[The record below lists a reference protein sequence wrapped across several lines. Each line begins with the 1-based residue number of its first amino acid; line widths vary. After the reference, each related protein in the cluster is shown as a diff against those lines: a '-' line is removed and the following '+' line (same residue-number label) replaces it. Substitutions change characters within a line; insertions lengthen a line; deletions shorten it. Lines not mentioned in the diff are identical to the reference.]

1 MSNRRMD
8 TDTESSDVGKAAS
21 TPAASKAETKPKA
34 RRAPRRTTK
43 KAADPEKAA
52 SSEEKKPA
60 RSEPAEAKGRV
71 ADDAAPKESGS
82 GQPAARTAEGDNT
95 ASDRGAA
102 AADESTPSQGRDS
115 GQDQDQDQGRGQGQG
130 RDRSSRRGGDRS
142 RGRNQNGQG
151 GFRKKGKKGKKG
163 RGGRSHDET
172 PGWVQPLPPEELNQ
186 LYGEAPD
193 PSNYASIEAMAA
205 RAVELEAGEG
215 VPIALDHLDSLNLT
229 ELTAFVGERGIP
241 VEGRPSRRQLVRDL
255 FNFAR
260 EKKVPLVDRGHL
272 DLSSDGHGFVVHG
285 SRNYRLL
292 PESSFLSSA
301 FIKAYGLKR
310 GHEVE
315 VLVDHPDEKIRCPGV
330 VSIKSVMGR
339 DPSTIADITPFEDLI
354 PFYPTERILL
364 EIPEE
369 TPKKDVSMRVFD
381 ILTPIGFGQRG
392 LIVAPPRTGKTILL
406 QGIANAV
413 ATNTP
418 SARLIVLLVDERPE
432 EVTDFRRTTK
442 GEVVA
447 STFDESP
454 ESHVHAAE
462 MVISKARR
470 LIEIGEHV
478 VILLD
483 SITRLARAYNALASN
498 SGKIMSGGLEATALQ
513 KPKRFFGA
521 ARNIEGGGSLT
532 IMGSALVDTGS
543 RMDEVIF
550 EEFKGTGNME
560 VHLDRD
566 LVNKRIFP
574 SINVEQSGTRKEELL
589 YHPEEL
595 NRIYA
600 LRRIMQGV
608 PPSEAME
615 MLITR
620 LRKSRTNAE
629 FLMSLNR

>member
-1 MSNRRMD
+1 MKADSNPASEGRGAPSSRSSEAPE
-8 TDTESSDVGKAAS
+8 ESSGNRS
-21 TPAASKAETKPKA
+21 GRSGNNRERTETG
-34 RRAPRRTTK
+34 
-43 KAADPEKAA
+43 DE
-52 SSEEKKPA
+52 
-60 RSEPAEAKGRV
+60 
-71 ADDAAPKESGS
+71 ESGS
-82 GQPAARTAEGDNT
+82 RG
-95 ASDRGAA
+95 SDR
-102 AADESTPSQGRDS
+102 
-115 GQDQDQDQGRGQGQG
+115 RG
-130 RDRSSRRGGDRS
+130 RRGDF
-142 RGRNQNGQG
+142 QG
-151 GFRKKGKKGKKG
+151 GFRKKNKKGKKG
-163 RGGRSHDET
+163 RGRNRNET
-172 PGWVQPLPPEELNQ
+172 PGWIQPLPPGALVQAYGEMPDLSLYADMEELASQ
-186 LYGEAPD
+186 AAKIEESGEK
-193 PSNYASIEAMAA
+193 
-205 RAVELEAGEG
+205 
-215 VPIALDHLDSLNLT
+215 PIRLDEVDALNVT
-229 ELTAFVGERGIP
+229 ELTAFVQERGIP
-241 VEGRPSRRQLVRDL
+241 IEGRPSRRQMIRDL
-255 FNFAR
+255 FNHIR
-260 EKKVPLVDRGHL
+260 EKGIPLIDRGHL
-272 DLSSDGHGFVVHG
+272 DLTDEGHGFVVHG
-285 SRNYRLL
+285 SKNYRLM
-292 PESSFLSSA
+292 PESSLLPSVFLKT
-301 FIKAYGLKR
+301 FGLKR

-315 VLVDHPDEKIRCPGV
+315 VLVKPPEEGIRCSV
-330 VSIKSVMGR
+330 VLSVKSVMGR
-339 DPSTIADITPFEDLI
+339 DPATIADITPFEDLI
-354 PFYPTERILL
+354 PYYPTERLLL
-364 EIPEE
+364 EVVVDKPGR
-369 TPKKDVSMRVFD
+369 DVSMRVFD

-392 LIVAPPRTGKTILL
+392 LIVAPPRTGKTVLL

-413 ATNTP
+413 ATNSP
-418 SARLIVLLVDERPE
+418 EARLIVLLVDERPE
-432 EVTDFRRTTK
+432 EVTDFRRSVR
-442 GEVVA
+442 GEVVS

-470 LIEIGEHV
+470 LIEIGEDV

-595 NRIYA
+595 NRIYS

-620 LRKSRTNAE
+620 LRKTRTNAE